1 MEKAAVVE
9 LNKEI
14 AQHASR
20 KNLDAAMA
28 LFHKAEGAGSA
39 NSHTYAAAINA
50 NIRCG
55 SMAGAAELFEKLRQ
69 SRTVRLDVITC
80 TTMMKGYCGDGNTHN
95 AMAILDLMHAARPPV
110 RPNVRTINTLLRGCV
125 QTGDVEAAEA
135 LVARMQKD
143 FHVAPDIS
151 TWEYLLAL
159 LCQALRL
166 EKALPIVGRLKAD
179 PALAGELGYSYVA
192 VARAAALLADWK
204 NCRKALRSAAEA
216 IDTGEKQEEE
226 EEGAA
231 GAGGDDVGDEEGD
244 GDDDDGVG
252 DDDDKPLPR
261 GAKAP
266 ARRQVTGGKKA
277 WKSPATNDGGDD
289 TRAQS
294 LAVFRRHKRAELRQE
309 IQVIEGY
316 VARHTAPVPPAGGG
330 KGNAAGAAA
339 GKAGGGA
346 AKGSD
351 AATPS
356 LPALLPLFTRVF
368 SFSSPAAAVPFIGP
382 APAVAAARTA
392 LVEEL
397 LRAARVRF
405 GLDVTL
411 QRVAEATAA
420 TATATATATTAAAG
434 GEEASANPAAAEAE
448 GKPRGPAPGSKKSEK
463 LEKAKRKAAAEGR
476 AASLAARVAAL
487 TDVYRAAFEACV
499 DAQGYVAIPEAFAQA
514 RRVDGAVRAAL
525 AAGADGDDDDEQG
538 GSRKKAKR
546 SNSEGDG
553 AAAAAA
559 VAEAVARPVKLEI
572 CSGAGEW
579 AVEQVRPPFAPQ
591 HRRCPSI

>member
-166 EKALPIVGRLKAD
+166 EKALPIVGRLKTD

-204 NCRKALRSAAEA
+204 NCRKALRSATEA

-226 EEGAA
+226 GGAA
-231 GAGGDDVGDEEGD
+231 GAGGDDDEEGD
-244 GDDDDGVG
+244 GDNDDDGVG

-316 VARHTAPVPPAGGG
+316 VARHTAPAPPAAAG
-330 KGNAAGAAA
+330 KSNAAGAAA

-420 TATATATATTAAAG
+420 TATATAAAG
-434 GEEASANPAAAEAE
+434 GEEASAAPAAVAVAAE

-514 RRVDGAVRAAL
+514 RRVDDAVRAAL
-525 AAGADGDDDDEQG
+525 AASTAGDSDNGDGGDQG

-546 SNSEGDG
+546 SNSGSD
-553 AAAAAA
+553 AAAA
-559 VAEAVARPVKLEI
+559 AVARPVKLEI

-579 AVEQVRPPFAPQ
+579 AVEQVRPPFAPP
-591 HRRCPSI
+591 HGRCPSI